1 MLKFKLYYDKDAE
14 EVWLREMSLKG
25 WAFKKFLLGFY
36 TFEPCEP
43 GEYNYQIDLLDNWS
57 GNKSDYASFMVD
69 LGVEV
74 IDQWWR
80 WVYLRKKAA
89 DGPFEMYTD
98 AESKINLYRKIAN
111 FFKIFL
117 VIEAICFFMELSV
130 TIRTG
135 DFIFGIFTLLLGT
148 ISLAILNVVWKCKW
162 KIEQL
167 SNEKS
172 RMSL

>member
-1 MLKFKLYYDKDAE
+1 MTTVD
-14 EVWLREMSLKG
+14 RG
-25 WAFKKFLLGFY
+25 RPCRRFY

-43 GEYNYQIDLLDNWS
+43 GEYNYQIDLLDNWN
-57 GNKSDYASFMVD
+57 GNKSDYASFMEE

-98 AESKINLYRKIAN
+98 AESRINLYRKIIN
-111 FFKIFL
+111 LFKAFL
-117 VIEAICFFMELSV
+117 VIEAICCFMELTA

-135 DFIFGIFTLLLGT
+135 NFVFGIFTVLLGAIT
-148 ISLAILNVVWKCKW
+148 LAILNVFWKCKW

-167 SNEKS
+167 KRENSGIS
-172 RMSL
+172 

>member
-1 MLKFKLYYDKDAE
+1 MLKFKLYYDKDDE

-25 WAFKKFLLGFY
+25 WAFKRFFLGFY
-36 TFEPCEP
+36 TFDPCEP
-43 GEYNYQIDLLDNWS
+43 GEYNYQIDLLDNWN
-57 GNKSDYASFMVD
+57 GNKSDYASFMEE

-98 AESKINLYRKIAN
+98 AESRINLYSKIIN
-111 FFKIFL
+111 FFRVFL
-117 VIEAICFFMELSV
+117 VIEAIGCFMEL
-130 TIRTG
+130 TAAIRTG
-135 DFIFGIFTLLLGT
+135 NFVFGIFTVLLGAIT
-148 ISLAILNVVWKCKW
+148 LAILNVYWKCKW

-167 SNEKS
+167 KRENSGIS
-172 RMSL
+172 

>member
-1 MLKFKLYYDKDAE
+1 MIKFRLYYDKDAE

-25 WAFKKFLLGFY
+25 WAFKKFFLGFY

-43 GEYNYQIDLLDNWS
+43 GEYNYQIDLLDNLS
-57 GNKSDYASFMVD
+57 GNNTDYSSFMED

-98 AESKINLYRKIAN
+98 LESKINLYRKIMN
-111 FFKIFL
+111 LFKIIL
-117 VIEAICFFMELSV
+117 VIEVISFLMELMAA
-130 TIRTG
+130 IRTG
-135 DFIFGIFTLLLGT
+135 KFMFGIFTVLLGV
-148 ISLAILNVVWKCKW
+148 ISLAILKVVWKCKW

-167 SNEKS
+167 QNED
-172 RMSL
+172 M